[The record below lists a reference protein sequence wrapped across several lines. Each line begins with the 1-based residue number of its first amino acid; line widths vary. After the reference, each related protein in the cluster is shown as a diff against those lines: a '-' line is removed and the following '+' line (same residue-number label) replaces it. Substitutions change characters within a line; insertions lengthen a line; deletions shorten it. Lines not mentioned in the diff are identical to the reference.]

1 MVNSV
6 FRAVKAAA
14 LLLNLLQEGKKKI
27 CIFPFS
33 LEKEASSPENRAFL
47 LQKHWGEMMRK

>member
-6 FRAVKAAA
+6 FKAVKAAA

-27 CIFPFS
+27 FIFPFS
-33 LEKEASSPENRAFL
+33 LENEAFSPESQAL
-47 LQKHWGEMMRK
+47 HLEKH

>member
-6 FRAVKAAA
+6 FKAVKAAA

-33 LEKEASSPENRAFL
+33 LENESSSPESKAL
-47 LQKHWGEMMRK
+47 PLQKH